1 MAGIRARVGRLEN
14 ESHSKLRQSV
24 VVIMA
29 DGHPRAEI
37 DAFLSN
43 KGVHQDGRQPII
55 IFNASHTNIA
65 GCERKPLRMV

>member
-14 ESHSKLRQSV
+14 ASHSKLRRSV

-29 DGHPRAEI
+29 DGHPREEI

-43 KGVHQDGRQPII
+43 KDVHQDGRQPII
-55 IFNASHTNIA
+55 IFNAGHTDIT
-65 GCERKPLRMV
+65 GGQRKPLRMV